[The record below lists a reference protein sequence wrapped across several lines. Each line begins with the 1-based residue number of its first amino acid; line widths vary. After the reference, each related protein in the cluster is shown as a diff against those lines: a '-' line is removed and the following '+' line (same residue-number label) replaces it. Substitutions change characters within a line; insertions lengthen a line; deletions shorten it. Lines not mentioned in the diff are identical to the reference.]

1 MPIWPLD
8 GRGDP
13 APVDQKTLI
22 QQCDPFHCE
31 CRAYGRLKETGRED
45 LAVKVHGYL
54 MVDEKDEN
62 AVYTNLKTSDML
74 VDWERRPCDKGKPIR
89 AIVKEYIQGSSD
101 YTGEM
106 VPAMMKNLE
115 ELNSLGIQ
123 MWDVKHDNYMEGIPI
138 DFSQARTVPHFMLD
152 LNSSIWSNFFI
163 TREFYWDYR
172 RFDRNIIGQWNKTH
186 RYSQQIWLRFL
197 HGYRLRSKEKR
208 PERKAEKEAK
218 GDWSRDISAH
228 RRFPVA
234 ALYNWAGARKSGLR
248 DGVIKRK
255 TYKSQIKR

>member
-1 MPIWPLD
+1 MD
-8 GRGDP
+8 GWGDP

-22 QQCDPFHCE
+22 QQCDPFYCE

-54 MVDEKDEN
+54 LVDEEEDEN
-62 AVYTNLKTSDML
+62 AVYANLKTSDML

-123 MWDVKHDNYMEGIPI
+123 MWDVKHDNYMKGIPI
-138 DFSQARTVPHFMLD
+138 YFSQARTVPQFMLD
-152 LNSSIWSNFFI
+152 LDSSIWSNLFI

-172 RFDRNIIGQWNKTH
+172 CFDRNIIGQWNKTH
-186 RYSQQIWLRFL
+186 RYSQQIWLRFS
-197 HGYRLRSKEKR
+197 HGYWLRSDKKR
-208 PERKAEKEAK
+208 AERRAEKEAK
-218 GDWSRDISAH
+218 GDWTRDISAY
-228 RRFPVA
+228 RCFPVA
-234 ALYNWAGARKSGLR
+234 AQYNWTGARKSDLR
-248 DGVIKRK
+248 NGVTKRN
-255 TYKSQIKR
+255 TSKSQIKR